1 MNILIRTLQVSYLV
15 LTYLCFYMNI
25 IYVRARLKRCQNFGI
40 QGKSI
45 VCFFSAL
52 LLLLLLLLLLTLRVF
67 FSKLLIIFCNVF
79 RSCPFLRNISVRYSI
94 SAFKYFSRQIL
105 VTLARNPLNML
116 VVVSEGIQECDLI
129 CTFVRAGLR

>member
-25 IYVRARLKRCQNFGI
+25 IYVRARMKRCQIFGI
-40 QGKSI
+40 QGKAI

-52 LLLLLLLLLLTLRVF
+52 LLLLSLLLTLRVS

-79 RSCPFLRNISVRYSI
+79 RSGSFLRNISVRYSI
-94 SAFKYFSRQIL
+94 SAFKYFSGQIL

-129 CTFVRAGLR
+129 CTFVRAGLG